1 MAFIVHMFVFPA
13 PCITVHTFAILTG
26 GGGPVK
32 EPLTARQHEI
42 LQHIATCIRRTG
54 IVPSVREIGLALGMR
69 SPSTVHQH
77 LAALERKGYLRRD
90 GDRMRVLEI
99 TDRPALPDAEEVV
112 SLPLVGRVS
121 AGLPVLAEQQI
132 EEMIPIPRRFVG
144 WNDESFLLTVR
155 GDTMIGA
162 GIFAGDLVV
171 ALKGDEATVKRLESS
186 DDGPYL
192 RAETPAYAPIRGE
205 FEILGKVVGLL
216 RRYAPGGGEA

>member
-1 MAFIVHMFVFPA
+1 M
-13 PCITVHTFAILTG
+13 
-26 GGGPVK
+26 K

-42 LQHIATCIRRTG
+42 LQHVAASIRRSG
-54 IVPSVREIGLALGMR
+54 IVPSIREIGQALGMR

-99 TDRPALPDAEEVV
+99 TDRTTLSDAEEVV

-121 AGLPVLAEQQI
+121 AGVPVLAEQQI

-155 GDTMIGA
+155 GNSMIGA
-162 GIFAGDLVV
+162 GIFEGDLVIVRCQPTADRGEIVV
-171 ALKGDEATVKRLESS
+171 ALQGDEATVKRL
-186 DDGPYL
+186 DVADGRPVL
-192 RAETPAYAPIRGE
+192 RAENPAYAPIRGE

-216 RRYAPGGGEA
+216 RRYPIGGEA

>member
-1 MAFIVHMFVFPA
+1 M
-13 PCITVHTFAILTG
+13 
-26 GGGPVK
+26 K

-90 GDRMRVLEI
+90 GERMRVLEI
-99 TDRPALPDAEEVV
+99 TDRSALPDAEGVV

-155 GDTMIGA
+155 GDSMIGA
-162 GIFAGDLVV
+162 GIFNGDLVIVRCQPTAAPGELVV

-192 RAETPAYAPIRGE
+192 RAENPAYAPIRGE
-205 FEILGKVVGLL
+205 FEIIGKVVGLL